1 MGNSI
6 GIRRT
11 TIEISQRSLLPN
23 MIRVKMYAF
32 ICRQFCYYWNGPRG
46 DRPPPYISEWGG
58 ARWKES
64 FHFSRAEALKQPA
77 DNGGRRGEGKERE
90 DSLSDPAARTR
101 DSQQ

>member
-1 MGNSI
+1 MTRGKLS
-6 GIRRT
+6 
-11 TIEISQRSLLPN
+11 
-23 MIRVKMYAF
+23 AF
-32 ICRQFCYYWNGPRG
+32 ICRRFLLLLEWSPGIQASV
-46 DRPPPYISEWGG
+46 SEWGG

-101 DSQQ
+101 DSNSGRAIFGVS